1 MLKLSFVGL
10 CLGLV
15 ASPLFATEINAA
27 VDPKVAAIAIADAQ
41 PLPEPAANGVIT
53 LEWTD
58 LLPPEDLKKMEA
70 LPEITHEG
78 GEGAGSAIN
87 KMNAD
92 DPASQA
98 WSEVLQSVN
107 VREALNG
114 KKVRL
119 PGFIVPIEYDAQQ
132 NITSFFLVPYFGAC
146 IHVPPPPPNQIVFVS
161 DAKGLKADMI
171 YNPFWIEG
179 TISTTTMSHD
189 LANSAY
195 SLKATSITEYVYE

>member
-1 MLKLSFVGL
+1 MLKLPLIGL
-10 CLGLV
+10 YLGLV
-15 ASPLFATEINAA
+15 ASPLFATEITAA
-27 VDPKVAAIAIADAQ
+27 VAPKVAAIAVTDDQ
-41 PLPEPAANGVIT
+41 PLPSAAANGVIT

-78 GEGAGSAIN
+78 GEGVGSAIN
-87 KMNAD
+87 KMNAN
-92 DPASQA
+92 DPSNQA
-98 WSEVLQSVN
+98 WSEVLESVN
-107 VREALNG
+107 VRKALDG

-119 PGFIVPIEYDAQQ
+119 PGFIVPIEYDDEQ

-146 IHVPPPPPNQIVFVS
+146 IHVPPPPPNQIIFVS
-161 DAKGLKADMI
+161 GAKGLKADMI

-195 SLKATSITEYVYE
+195 SLKATSISEYVYE